1 MQKQLKMRLPIFREI
16 FKIWKYPPVLIRWQ
30 NDFFSNLFI
39 QKCIRNNFSSI
50 SRIFSHNRGTLVFGS
65 VLGVFSMK
73 IWKWD
78 CRFETKKSK
87 NETTLKHLQSE
98 NDASIENLHQNDL
111 QDSANTERIV
121 FSPRASFSRH
131 PQYIPAPSVYRY
143 RRVYQAFRGTLNR
156 AWPPVSVSIPSC
168 SHADVPRLVTRNS
181 DKNQKNFLL
190 HKHISLKSAST
201 HQEQST
207 LISVKITIFSNSTCA
222 KDLEEPENDIL
233 SEIYLFRVF

>member
-1 MQKQLKMRLPIFREI
+1 MRLPIFREI
-16 FKIWKYPPVLIRWQ
+16 FKIWKYPPVLISWQ
-30 NDFFSNLFI
+30 NDFFINFLNFQSQTGEDAFLGVFWAFFPWKSENEIAVLKRKNQEMKLPSNTYNQRMML
-39 QKCIRNNFSSI
+39 K
-50 SRIFSHNRGTLVFGS
+50 SRIF
-65 VLGVFSMK
+65 
-73 IWKWD
+73 I
-78 CRFETKKSK
+78 K
-87 NETTLKHLQSE
+87 N
-98 NDASIENLHQNDL
+98 L

-233 SEIYLFRVF
+233 SEIYLFRIF

>member
-156 AWPPVSVSIPSC
+156 ARPPVSVSIPSC
-168 SHADVPRLVTRNS
+168 SHARTAMWPGIPTKIKKNS
-181 DKNQKNFLL
+181 YYITVYHSNPHLL
-190 HKHISLKSAST
+190 R
-201 HQEQST
+201 
-207 LISVKITIFSNSTCA
+207 ISVNPHFSKKSNFFKFKRT
-222 KDLEEPENDIL
+222 KDLQCWQNDIL
-233 SEIYLFRVF
+233 SEINLFLIF

>member
-156 AWPPVSVSIPSC
+156 ARPPVCVSIPSC
-168 SHADVPRLVTRNS
+168 SHARTAACDQEFREKSKKILITWPYITQIRIYSSRSVNPHFS
-181 DKNQKNFLL
+181 KNHNFFKFNMHEGLGGARKW
-190 HKHISLKSAST
+190 H
-201 HQEQST
+201 
-207 LISVKITIFSNSTCA
+207 
-222 KDLEEPENDIL
+222 P
-233 SEIYLFRVF
+233 